1 MALHAKWSS
10 AQQSRASQCV
20 GFKQGRGFH
29 PFFGVGYGGFRG
41 QNTSAMMTN
50 DGIDFKQRVPLHRHF
65 KLEARLHL
73 NCTCIDCTAMASM
86 CNCIA
91 LIAFAVP
98 EHHSLHFIT
107 VLGTL

>member
-10 AQQSRASQCV
+10 AQQSRSTQCV

-65 KLEARLHL
+65 KMEVRLRL
-73 NCTCIDCTAMASM
+73 
-86 CNCIA
+86 NCIA
-91 LIAFAVP
+91 LTALRWQACAIALRSSHLAVP
-98 EHHSLHFIT
+98 EHHSLHFII
-107 VLGTL
+107 VLGKL